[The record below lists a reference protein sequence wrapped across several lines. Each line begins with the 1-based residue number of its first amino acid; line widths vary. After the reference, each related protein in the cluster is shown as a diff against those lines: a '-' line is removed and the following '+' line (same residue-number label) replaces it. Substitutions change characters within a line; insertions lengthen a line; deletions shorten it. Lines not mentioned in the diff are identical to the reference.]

1 MLPLY
6 LSNLHSLT
14 WKMFQISGKAPTYV
28 KTYLYSSSVC
38 KWDGKASRSFSF
50 KHLCHLCMEKW
61 WAIGLSRYHSGNW
74 VTSHTMCYINI
85 TGGDSYKEKYKRR
98 AAFRAALAIF
108 RHAQC
113 IFSKKQFKKK
123 IKYTTIHPCK
133 QSRHKKE
140 KSTKEDTK
148 WWSGIEVENSYQ
160 ALNPKRRGKLT
171 VFSFKLL
178 LPPP

>member
-123 IKYTTIHPCK
+123 KNTQPSTHANNPGTKKKSQLKKTQNGGLGLRWRIH
-133 QSRHKKE
+133 
-140 KSTKEDTK
+140 TKLWTQK
-148 WWSGIEVENSYQ
+148 GGEN
-160 ALNPKRRGKLT
+160 
-171 VFSFKLL
+171 
-178 LPPP
+178 

>member
-1 MLPLY
+1 MTLKEQGQGLKSPSYLVSYFFPPERSGAILRLQFVKFWAKVHLLPLY

-113 IFSKKQFKKK
+113 IFSKKQLKKK
-123 IKYTTIHPCK
+123 
-133 QSRHKKE
+133 
-140 KSTKEDTK
+140 
-148 WWSGIEVENSYQ
+148 
-160 ALNPKRRGKLT
+160 
-171 VFSFKLL
+171 
-178 LPPP
+178 